1 MEAELKINYFGF
13 ATLLSRDH
21 AELSTFTSILVPG
34 PAVAGAGEQV
44 KRWRG
49 RVKSFSVAEARGV
62 ITSTEDQTDLLVRKQ
77 KQVHSRTS
85 TAYLFTLS
93 FHREGKSPFS
103 WSRNLK
109 KSKVIIFND
118 NKSKT
123 FEHLHK
129 LG

>member
-1 MEAELKINYFGF
+1 MEPELKINYFGF
-13 ATLLSRDH
+13 ATLLSRDQ

-34 PAVAGAGEQV
+34 PAVAGAGAGAGEQV

-85 TAYLFTLS
+85 TAYLFT
-93 FHREGKSPFS
+93 F
-103 WSRNLK
+103 
-109 KSKVIIFND
+109 
-118 NKSKT
+118 
-123 FEHLHK
+123 
-129 LG
+129 

>member
-1 MEAELKINYFGF
+1 MEPELKINYFGF
-13 ATLLSRDH
+13 ATLLSRDQ

-34 PAVAGAGEQV
+34 PAVAGAGAGEQV

-93 FHREGKSPFS
+93 
-103 WSRNLK
+103 
-109 KSKVIIFND
+109 
-118 NKSKT
+118 
-123 FEHLHK
+123 
-129 LG
+129 

>member
-1 MEAELKINYFGF
+1 MEPELKINYFGF
-13 ATLLSRDH
+13 ATLLSRDQ
-21 AELSTFTSILVPG
+21 AKLSTFTSILVPG

-93 FHREGKSPFS
+93 
-103 WSRNLK
+103 
-109 KSKVIIFND
+109 
-118 NKSKT
+118 
-123 FEHLHK
+123 
-129 LG
+129 